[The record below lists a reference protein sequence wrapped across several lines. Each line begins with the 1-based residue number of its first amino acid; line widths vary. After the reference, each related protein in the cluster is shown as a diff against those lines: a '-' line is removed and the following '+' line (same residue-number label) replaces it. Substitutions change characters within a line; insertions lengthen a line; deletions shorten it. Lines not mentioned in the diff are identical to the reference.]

1 MMRMTSDSQ
10 SEGGGVVSSTALLGA
25 RYQISKRI
33 PARTITV
40 KALWVKKDFMEMS
53 DRYRE
58 IRGRLRKPMDTCHLC
73 RHKFEN
79 GEMMAL
85 SHLVPG
91 GNKVLCQT
99 CAGELERGECA

>member
-1 MMRMTSDSQ
+1 MINETESAAP
-10 SEGGGVVSSTALLGA
+10 VASSAVLGA

-40 KALWVKKDFMEMS
+40 KALWIRKDFMQMS

-85 SHLVPG
+85 AHLVPG
-91 GNKVLCQT
+91 GNKVLCQP